1 MINDQPPIP
10 PRRQLCDERCAGGLA
25 VTACYTTKWDVTA
38 EELAARKC
46 ALACLLTFEQS
57 PTSQIF
63 TPKLRGEL
71 PFVQKS
77 KPFVPGT
84 FPAFCGLRYPRP

>member
-1 MINDQPPIP
+1 MGNRNQNGPNNGCTSAAL
-10 PRRQLCDERCAGGLA
+10 RGLPLKNN
-25 VTACYTTKWDVTA
+25 CLPSA